1 MMKATVFP
9 PTKADSKAAPPSRPG
24 FGGRL
29 VTWAGNLVTS
39 SMHPAIQLRLTA
51 FIVALVMV
59 FAAIV
64 WTAHTSWQRFGA
76 LRERLNSVQ
85 SESFRIAE
93 HFQNSVLDLN
103 NLLLNFERD
112 RQPATWKEFHKQC
125 TALNK
130 WIDDQ
135 KPLCSSSRE
144 KELLD
149 QLDRTYDAYLG
160 VATNLETSV
169 FAPRTPDRALAEY
182 LSVKTQ
188 TDNLLSLGIE
198 LANAHRNT
206 LTAFI
211 NDSNVSLRHLRTV
224 LLVALTALLL
234 LSCGLASVVYRDLIA
249 PLRVKLVESHALLE
263 RQEKLASLGMLA
275 AGVAHEIRNPLTAI
289 KARLFTQQ
297 KVLKAGTPEQI
308 DAEVIG
314 HEINRLERIV
324 KDVLLFARPSEPE
337 FVVVPAGE
345 PLRQVEAL
353 LGKQLSEANIRLVVE
368 EHPGASIRIDMQ
380 QLQQVLINLV
390 QNAADSIGQNGSIT
404 LRTRTENLRRSERMQ
419 SVVVLEV
426 ADTGKG
432 ISPEVE
438 KRLFDPFFTTKDAGT
453 GLGLPIAARIV
464 EKHGGSLSYQ
474 TQVGHGTTFG
484 IVLPRVEPT

>member
-1 MMKATVFP
+1 
-9 PTKADSKAAPPSRPG
+9 
-24 FGGRL
+24 
-29 VTWAGNLVTS
+29 
-39 SMHPAIQLRLTA
+39 MHPAIQLRLAA
-51 FIVALVMV
+51 FIIAMVMV

-64 WTAHTSWQRFGA
+64 WTAHTSWQRFAA

-93 HFQNSVLDLN
+93 RFQNSILGLN
-103 NLLLNFERD
+103 KLLLNFEMNQ
-112 RQPATWKEFHKQC
+112 QPETWKEFRQESD
-125 TALNK
+125 ALNQ
-130 WIDDQ
+130 WIDTQ
-135 KPLCSSSRE
+135 KPLCNSSRE
-144 KELLD
+144 KELLE

-160 VATNLETSV
+160 AATNLETSAS
-169 FAPRTPDRALAEY
+169 APRTTANVLAEY
-182 LSVKTQ
+182 LSVKSQ
-188 TDNLLSLGIE
+188 TDRLLELGIE
-198 LANAHRNT
+198 LSNAHRNT
-206 LTAFI
+206 LTAYI

-224 LLVALTALLL
+224 LLASLGVLLL
-234 LSCGLASVVYRDLIA
+234 LSCGLATVVYRDLIA

-297 KVLKAGTPEQI
+297 KVLKPGTPEQI
-308 DAEVIG
+308 DAEVIA

-353 LGKQLSEANIRLVVE
+353 MAKQLQASNIRLVLGE
-368 EHPGASIRIDMQ
+368 CADASLRIDLQ
-380 QLQQVLINLV
+380 QLKQVLINLV
-390 QNAADSIGQNGSIT
+390 QNSADSIGGNGSIT
-404 LRTRTENLRRSERMQ
+404 LRARAENVRLSNRMKP
-419 SVVVLEV
+419 VVVLEV

-432 ISPEVE
+432 ITPEVE

-464 EKHGGSLSYQ
+464 EKQGGTLRYQ

-484 IVLPRVEPT
+484 IVLPRVEPA